1 MCLNFMGFRFH
12 KHFFKLLK
20 FLNMK
25 LSKKISFSM
34 AITMAIFHLPYTI
47 NAQQIAA
54 PTESETSVKAIEI
67 VEDEEEKKGLQI
79 SGFVDVYYQYNFN
92 KQPLPTS
99 FTETHNSFTPGMA
112 NVVFAQEGKKV
123 GFVADLAVGPRAE
136 VANGYTGTTLAAIKQ
151 LYVTYSPSEK
161 LTFTLGNFGTHVGY
175 EVIDAPANVNYSTS
189 YMFSN
194 GPFYHTG
201 LKANYALSEN
211 FGAMIGVFDDTD
223 SKIDEI
229 SGKHIGAQ
237 FSYEKNGLAAY
248 LNYIGGK
255 DDDSD
260 TDNEIFGHQ
269 VDLTATYAVSDAL
282 GLGLNTTIKNVSPD
296 KGDGASWFGAALYA
310 NYAFSELF
318 TLGFRGEFIDDK
330 DGLILGLPDNS
341 ITSITLSGNFK
352 IDNLTLIPE
361 IRLDSSKEDA
371 FLDKNG
377 SPKGTSPSLIFAAV
391 YAF

>member
-1 MCLNFMGFRFH
+1 MN
-12 KHFFKLLK
+12 
-20 FLNMK
+20 
-25 LSKKISFSM
+25 LSKKIIFSM
-34 AITMAIFHLPYTI
+34 AIAMAIFCVPFNTF
-47 NAQQIAA
+47 AQQNPA
-54 PTESETSVKAIEI
+54 PEETETADETTTEN
-67 VEDEEEKKGLQI
+67 EETKKGLEI

-112 NVVFAQEGKKV
+112 NVVIAQQGDKI

-136 VANGYTGTTLAAIKQ
+136 VANGYTGTTLSAIKQ

-161 LTFTLGNFGTHVGY
+161 MTFTLGNFGTHVGY

-201 LKANYALSEN
+201 LKLDYALGEN
-211 FGAMIGVFDDTD
+211 FGAMIGVFNDTD
-223 SKIDEI
+223 TKIDEI
-229 SGKHIGAQ
+229 SGKLIGAQ
-237 FSYEKNGLAAY
+237 FSYEKDGLAAY

-255 DDDSD
+255 DDDSIA
-260 TDNEIFGHQ
+260 DNQVFGHQ

-282 GLGLNTTIKNVSPD
+282 GLGLNTTIKNVAPD
-296 KGDGASWFGAALYA
+296 QGDNTSWFGAALYA
-310 NYAFSELF
+310 NYAFDELF
-318 TLGFRGEFIDDK
+318 TLGFRGEYINDN

-341 ITSITLSGNFK
+341 ITSFTLSGNFK

-361 IRLDSSKEDA
+361 IRLDSASEDA
-371 FLDKNG
+371 FVDENG
-377 SPKGTSPSLIFAAV
+377 NATGTTTSLIFAAV